1 MAMSLKK
8 IGAIVVGG
16 AMVASALASGAMA
29 AATTSGNVAGFMDN
43 VVKDGQPNVDIVV
56 GSNAAA
62 MDVVSAADIAAKIG
76 SMCYKEGTVEDG
88 SAAITVHAEADSDDF
103 DLKGDWNNGT
113 ADIAMPKDA
122 YAIFVAAA
130 DGDYSEKYE
139 NATSAPSV
147 INGTN
152 VLGDVSK
159 ANKTIDL
166 GDVSTMM
173 KIEDVDPSD
182 WYDSNDNDAA
192 EMIML
197 ELKNDTDDGFTV
209 YKKDILY
216 TSMAYL
222 DDKEYFA
229 NTTELKEGMRIPF
242 LGKEMVVVDMDN
254 DDDAIY
260 LGTPIYDGVLKEG
273 DTQDLGD
280 GYQAKIKAVLKTTV
294 SGNDTYKVDVQI
306 LKDGKPVAEKYDT
319 APLQLIYKDK
329 GVTVHKAWENVG
341 GDYGYAELVLS
352 KDVEKLELDKEFV
365 SDWKAYAVINSSGK
379 MKLEDSLP
387 VSNGKIVGV
396 ALKYDGDKLDDLD
409 SGDTVDILNYIKFK
423 LDDEDSNDKLKVFFS
438 MDKDADETLDIGEK
452 VKALNAEVK
461 LNDLKANAQQVVP
474 VKSPIAKLDS
484 EVSLDSADKN
494 LILVGGPVVNAL
506 TKALADDGKVA
517 IDNNSPATLAVVE
530 GAANGHDV
538 LVVAGGNR
546 EATREAALD
555 LLQNY

>member
-8 IGAIVVGG
+8 IGAIAVGG

-29 AATTSGNVAGFMDN
+29 AATTSGDVAGFMDN
-43 VVKDGQPNVDIVV
+43 VVKDGTPNVNIVV

-76 SMCYKEGTVEDG
+76 SMCYKTGAVEDG
-88 SAAITVHAEADSDDF
+88 SADLTVHAEADSDDF
-103 DLKGDWNNGT
+103 DLKGDWNNNS
-113 ADIAMPKDA
+113 AMPKDA

-147 INGTN
+147 IIGTN
-152 VLGDVSK
+152 VLSDVSK

-173 KIEDVDPSD
+173 KVEDVDPSD
-182 WYDSNDNDAA
+182 WYDDNDNDAA

-242 LGKEMVVVDMDN
+242 LGKEMAVVKMDN

-280 GYQAKIKAVLKTTV
+280 GYQAKIKAILKTTRG
-294 SGNDTYKVDVQI
+294 GNDTYKVDVQI
-306 LKDGKPVAEKYDT
+306 LKDGTPVAEKYDT
-319 APLQLIYKDK
+319 APLELVYKDK

-352 KDVEKLELDKEFV
+352 KDVKKLELDKEFV
-365 SDWKAYAVINSSGK
+365 SDWKAYAVVNSSGT

-387 VSNGKIVGV
+387 VSSGNVVGV

-409 SGDTVDILNYIKFK
+409 SGDTVDILNYVKFK

-438 MDKDADETLDIGEK
+438 MDKDVDETLNIGEK

-484 EVSLDSADKN
+484 EVSLDNADKN

-506 TKALADDGKVA
+506 TKALADDGKVS
-517 IDNNSPATLAVVE
+517 IDNSSPATLAVVE
-530 GAANGHDV
+530 GAANGNDV
-538 LVVAGGNR
+538 LVVAGGDR
-546 EATREAALD
+546 EKTREAALD
-555 LLQNY
+555 LIQNY